1 MPPAVIAA
9 VAALALA
16 EAPAGPPGYPASDP
30 PVRTRPDW
38 TRVPTLDEIADFY
51 PRRAQALGLEGRA
64 VLECRISV
72 TGRLKDCL
80 VRAETPAGAGFGD
93 AALQLAP
100 LIVAR
105 PGTING
111 APIADEPVRV
121 PIAFRLPGGPLPGL
135 DESLRCHGLLSA
147 HLGLSPDDSRLAEA
161 AGLAG
166 ERADLLMTQAGV
178 DAGARQERLAAAR
191 AAAPRPRR
199 AGATHDPCFPA
210 FLQ

>member
-1 MPPAVIAA
+1 MLLAVFAA
-9 VAALALA
+9 ATVVVLA
-16 EAPAGPPGYPASDP
+16 EAPAWAPGVPPFDP

-51 PRRAQALGLEGRA
+51 PRRATALGLEGRA
-64 VLECRISV
+64 VLECRVSV
-72 TGRLKDCL
+72 AGRLKDCR
-80 VRAETPAGAGFGD
+80 VYTETPPGAGFGE
-93 AALQLAP
+93 AALRLAP

-111 APIADEPVRV
+111 APIVDEPVRV

-135 DESLRCHGLLSA
+135 DETLRCHGLLSA
-147 HLGLSPDDSRLAEA
+147 HLALSPADSRLAEA

-166 ERADLLMTQAGV
+166 ERADMLMTEAGV
-178 DAGARQERLAAAR
+178 EAEARQQRVAAAR
-191 AAAPRPRR
+191 AGAPRPRR
-199 AGATHDPCFPA
+199 AGATRDPCFLA